1 MNIDY
6 GLSVTFDGKSY
17 TLMDSELIKE
27 YPIGGL
33 IAEYCCLSPTEIKPV
48 LMQCHGLDNP
58 VTVDNLAPVVVEFH
72 EKLLQAFPPVT
83 AIMISLEF
91 QNSAHDWI
99 AAIKENRIDELK
111 SYYKIEEGDQIT
123 PFIMADTPYQDYGCE
138 TILQLLL
145 SCYFS
150 FGRSFVNTKYM
161 FTHILGE
168 EGDSSQRKTV
178 LSAYDKM
185 YGEMMD
191 MQHIDYRILATV
203 EKGLESLFTIKS
215 SISLLLFEM
224 AHATQVDQQFVKCE
238 NCGRVFVPEG
248 RSDTIYCNYPSPQN
262 KEKTCREIG
271 AQIARANKEKNDVCT
286 REYRKAYMRYK
297 MKTQRHPGNKEAWE
311 KFTEL
316 TTDIKEWRTR
326 LDQGTTTTEEF
337 LSWLESFK

>member
-1 MNIDY
+1 
-6 GLSVTFDGKSY
+6 
-17 TLMDSELIKE
+17 
-27 YPIGGL
+27 
-33 IAEYCCLSPTEIKPV
+33 
-48 LMQCHGLDNP
+48 
-58 VTVDNLAPVVVEFH
+58 
-72 EKLLQAFPPVT
+72 
-83 AIMISLEF
+83 
-91 QNSAHDWI
+91 
-99 AAIKENRIDELK
+99 
-111 SYYKIEEGDQIT
+111 
-123 PFIMADTPYQDYGCE
+123 
-138 TILQLLL
+138 
-145 SCYFS
+145 
-150 FGRSFVNTKYM
+150 
-161 FTHILGE
+161 
-168 EGDSSQRKTV
+168 
-178 LSAYDKM
+178 
-185 YGEMMD
+185 MMD

-311 KFTEL
+311 KFNKR

-337 LSWLESFK
+337 LTWLESFK